1 MYANTCKLERE
12 SQGRPTVQNNI
23 YSVYRGSVY
32 VYKFAMR
39 VLSGHSHVHVAT
51 LGILWRIVMVYTIN
65 IYIDTINE
73 IMNMIIYSLPE
84 LTRFNNTVN

>member
-23 YSVYRGSVY
+23 YSVYCGSVY

-39 VLSGHSHVHVAT
+39 VLSGHSHVIRGHPPLAHCN
-51 LGILWRIVMVYTIN
+51 VYTMN
-65 IYIDTINE
+65 TINE